1 MKFEWYR
8 SGMRSV
14 VSSLLVVLCAGV
26 FGMAATSGET
36 AATSKINFVAKN
48 AIATANGEFHKFQ
61 ITEHHVALDAL
72 GESFVVVEV
81 EVASLDTDNKDR
93 DDHLRTAD
101 FFEVERWPLAKVRV
115 HSAERIEGVRY
126 RAKFD
131 VSIRDAQKTIDGEF
145 EIVSED
151 PLSVKGSLVIDRMD
165 FGIGT
170 PKTWNPMSITNEVP
184 VTFEASFAP

>member
-1 MKFEWYR
+1 MSPALIQATR
-8 SGMRSV
+8 TATTI
-14 VSSLLVVLCAGV
+14 CA
-26 FGMAATSGET
+26 
-36 AATSKINFVAKN
+36 
-48 AIATANGEFHKFQ
+48 
-61 ITEHHVALDAL
+61 
-72 GESFVVVEV
+72 
-81 EVASLDTDNKDR
+81 
-93 DDHLRTAD
+93 AD
-101 FFEVERWPLAKVRV
+101 FFEVEPWPLAKVRV
-115 HSAERIEGVRY
+115 HSAERTEGVRY

-151 PLSVKGSLVIDRMD
+151 PLSGKGSLVIDPMD

>member
-14 VSSLLVVLCAGV
+14 APCLLVVFCAGI
-26 FGMAATSGET
+26 FGIAATSGER

-61 ITEHHVALDAL
+61 ITDRHIALDAL

-81 EVASLDTDNKDR
+81 DVASVDTDNKDR

-115 HSAERIEGVRY
+115 HSAERIEGMRY

-131 VSIRDAQKTIDGEF
+131 VSIRDAQKTLDGEF

>member
-1 MKFEWYR
+1 M
-8 SGMRSV
+8 
-14 VSSLLVVLCAGV
+14 
-26 FGMAATSGET
+26 
-36 AATSKINFVAKN
+36 
-48 AIATANGEFHKFQ
+48 
-61 ITEHHVALDAL
+61 
-72 GESFVVVEV
+72 VVEV
-81 EVASLDTDNKDR
+81 DVASVDTDNKDR
-93 DDHLRTAD
+93 DDHLHTAD

-170 PKTWNPMSITNEVP
+170 PKTRSPMSITNEVP
-184 VTFEASFAP
+184 VTFEASLAPSVNLRAEPAFHHRPSGWPRREWVEARVHKRL